1 MKPAVDDLAVAT
13 LPTLETGR
21 LELRVHRLEDFPDC
35 AALWGDA
42 EATRYIGGKPST
54 AEEVWWKVLRNVGH
68 WSLLGFGYWVVREKV
83 SGRFIGEVGLA
94 DYKRDLQP
102 PLRWAPEAGW
112 MVAPREQGKGFATE
126 AVRAVLAWG
135 EAHFGSTRSMC
146 MISPDNL
153 PSLRVAEKCGYTQ
166 SLVTTYK
173 TLPTI
178 ILER

>member
-1 MKPAVDDLAVAT
+1 MNPAADDLAVGT
-13 LPTLETGR
+13 LPTLETER

-35 AALWGDA
+35 ASLWGDA
-42 EATRYIGGKPST
+42 EVTRYIGGKPST
-54 AEEVWWKVLRNVGH
+54 EEEVWWKVLRNVGH
-68 WSLLGFGYWVVREKV
+68 WSLLGFGYWVAREKV

-94 DYKRDLQP
+94 DYKRDLEP
-102 PLRWAPEAGW
+102 RLKWAPEAGW
-112 MVAPREQGKGFATE
+112 VVTPGAQGKGFATE

-153 PSLRVAEKCGYTQ
+153 PSLRVAEKCGYTR

-173 TLPTI
+173 TQPTI